1 MKANEVIKLLKIT
14 RQTLYN
20 YTKNGTLKVIKKSNG
35 RYDYDDD
42 SVFSMT
48 SKNPRINVMYC
59 RVSTKKQKDSLS
71 NQQELISIFAINKG
85 IIISKKYEDIESG
98 MTLDREQF
106 KLLLDSVF
114 NFEIDTIYITN
125 KDRLTRLSFKL
136 IEDICAKFG
145 TKIIAIND
153 IEKTD
158 EQELLSDIIS
168 LIHTFSMKVYSK
180 RRKSKMDIL
189 GKELELEREVKI
201 E

>member
-153 IEKTD
+153 IEKPD